1 MILDELLELIKQ
13 EMFDEIDSDYILDL
27 RDCEGFDFNWIK

>member
-13 EMFDEIDSDYILDL
+13 EMFDEIDSDYILTCVTVKGL
-27 RDCEGFDFNWIK
+27 ILTG